1 MHTHLSHQITSRK
14 TKSKTVYVL
23 KLNFKSSLLSVN
35 LIKMTMMIELLIYLG
50 RVLFMGFS
58 LATGQAMTRV
68 WRCCWPNAR
77 SRWLEVCSN
86 ADQSDK
92 NLTYS
97 NTDQTPDRDDST
109 CPNADQSERKKLDSL
124 KSWPIRIKEEEKL
137 DLSKCWP
144 IWNQPMCWPTIISP
158 LSDNSWYLS
167 WKKNIEDS
175 STKDLIIWNVI
186 SIWMRT
192 VL

>member
-1 MHTHLSHQITSRK
+1 MQCPLQNSNSAHTSVSSNHRQKKQRVKLLKKID
-14 TKSKTVYVL
+14 VL

-68 WRCCWPNAR
+68 WRCWWPNAR
-77 SRWLEVCSN
+77 SRWLDLPKCWPMG
-86 ADQSDK
+86 K
-92 NLTYS
+92 
-97 NTDQTPDRDDST
+97 
-109 CPNADQSERKKLDSL
+109 KKLDSL
-124 KSWPIRIKEEEKL
+124 KSWPIGKQEEEKL

-158 LSDNSWYLS
+158 LLDNSWYLS
-167 WKKNIEDS
+167 WKKILK
-175 STKDLIIWNVI
+175 TPPPKIWLFE
-186 SIWMRT
+186 M
-192 VL
+192 

>member
-1 MHTHLSHQITSRK
+1 
-14 TKSKTVYVL
+14 
-23 KLNFKSSLLSVN
+23 
-35 LIKMTMMIELLIYLG
+35 MTLMIELLIYLG

-68 WRCCWPNAR
+68 WRCWWPNAR

-109 CPNADQSERKKLDSL
+109 CPNSDQWERKKPDSL
-124 KSWPIRIKEEEKL
+124 KSWPIGKQEEEKL

-167 WKKNIEDS
+167 WKKYWGLLHQRSDYLKCNFHMDENCFITGRSDRH
-175 STKDLIIWNVI
+175 TDVVYRFQIWPRLPWAKI
-186 SIWMRT
+186 K
-192 VL
+192 